1 MLKTI
6 RCNER
11 KINDMGKFRVFNI
24 PVKRDAAKILFVT
37 DSHAGHTMANF
48 TLPDGI
54 LKLRVKMISQ

>member
-1 MLKTI
+1 
-6 RCNER
+6 
-11 KINDMGKFRVFNI
+11 MGKFRVFNI